1 LFGFSAFIAGRTGS
15 IPGWGTIILKTM
27 GLGQKKKRVSRLGK
41 WEGPLWKPT
50 CVEDGSK
57 VSFKEKHDRA
67 GAVVGIQ
74 EGDGHGLSPNFI

>member
-1 LFGFSAFIAGRTGS
+1 
-15 IPGWGTIILKTM
+15 
-27 GLGQKKKRVSRLGK
+27 LGNYNLENHGAWSKKKRVSRLGK